1 MDWGEVISISR
12 VVEGMVGGG
21 LIQEECINWRVC
33 RNRETANVNLFTKE
47 KGNKREQRS
56 GHRVRMGTQ

>member
-21 LIQEECINWRVC
+21 L
-33 RNRETANVNLFTKE
+33 NLFTKE

-56 GHRVRMGTQ
+56 AHRVRMGTQ